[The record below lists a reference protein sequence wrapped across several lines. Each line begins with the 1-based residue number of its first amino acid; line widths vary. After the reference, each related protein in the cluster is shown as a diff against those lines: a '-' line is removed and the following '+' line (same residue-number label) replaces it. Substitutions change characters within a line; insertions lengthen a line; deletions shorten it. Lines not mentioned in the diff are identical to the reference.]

1 MSAVDAHDLDLALDR
16 YEEYRESEGADPA
29 LLSHV
34 AELLLESA
42 AAGDDEEART
52 SAFLQLA
59 MAGTAARDALNRL
72 SAPGRAPVV
81 RAKALELLAKQGDGG
96 AADELRAMLDADE
109 WAIVASAVTVLDGGT
124 DEERLLAFL
133 QHPSADVRA
142 VAARKLADAAP
153 LGAAR
158 AALAEAARVDP
169 EAKVRAAACA
179 SLGEYGSE
187 AFEILRER
195 LSDADAQVRLAA
207 VRALVRADRP
217 LSLSVLGPLLEMAP
231 NPAGIEAARVLAGGG
246 RQADDE
252 ISQEHQEG
260 ETLARA
266 YLRRALESAAPALR
280 SQAAVALSSLE
291 SVADLGEVLGAALER
306 EEDPQVRLG
315 IATILAR
322 DEATRA
328 RGHEVLTEIMGG
340 DSIPAVQAAG
350 FLARDEVEAATARL
364 IELIGSEDD
373 DVRRVAARALARDAL
388 EPDAARRALRDDVAS
403 VRISAAG
410 GILAA
415 RNA

>member
-1 MSAVDAHDLDLALDR
+1 
-16 YEEYRESEGADPA
+16 
-29 LLSHV
+29 
-34 AELLLESA
+34 
-42 AAGDDEEART
+42 
-52 SAFLQLA
+52 
-59 MAGTAARDALNRL
+59 
-72 SAPGRAPVV
+72 
-81 RAKALELLAKQGDGG
+81 
-96 AADELRAMLDADE
+96 
-109 WAIVASAVTVLDGGT
+109 
-124 DEERLLAFL
+124 
-133 QHPSADVRA
+133 
-142 VAARKLADAAP
+142 
-153 LGAAR
+153 
-158 AALAEAARVDP
+158 
-169 EAKVRAAACA
+169 
-179 SLGEYGSE
+179 LGEYGSE